1 MRRTPQDQPAAANLP
16 SGHQHDLRP
25 AGDEPDAQGFT
36 GQCQPGQ
43 GLRHRGGQERG
54 NRRLFGGYTV
64 SFVSI
69 LAGHDLGLMLAGL
82 PGGRCSCPHWGYV
95 LQRELTVRYG
105 GREEVMGAGEAF
117 YMPPGHVPA
126 ATAGSEFVQFS
137 PTEAAGGRGGD
148 SEGHRTD
155 AGRLSP
161 QPGRCCA
168 GSRRTHLC
176 LTLALRRRQLAR
188 HAATS
193 CLPTPDRCASG
204 WTASGPS

>member
-1 MRRTPQDQPAAANLP
+1 MRRTPHDQLPWRTYRRDTSMIFGQQEMSQIPKPSRANA
-16 SGHQHDLRP
+16 SQVKDFGIAEDRS
-25 AGDEPDAQGFT
+25 E
-36 GQCQPGQ
+36 
-43 GLRHRGGQERG
+43 EI
-54 NRRLFGGYTV
+54 GGYTV

-137 PTEAAGGRGGD
+137 PTDQLQAVEAEIAKAIAQMQG
-148 SEGHRTD
+148 
-155 AGRLSP
+155 A
-161 QPGRCCA
+161 
-168 GSRRTHLC
+168 
-176 LTLALRRRQLAR
+176 
-188 HAATS
+188 
-193 CLPTPDRCASG
+193 
-204 WTASGPS
+204 